1 MRTHK
6 YFEHLGVPVVAGSED
21 NIPSYSAWVAGT
33 EDNPRHS
40 WVDYDFED
48 DASSSR
54 PHDPWTRGDD
64 VPGGPSRD
72 NEIEE
77 EESED
82 GDDDEASD
90 DEPADASSS
99 EE

>member
-1 MRTHK
+1 MCAPASTLSIWVCPWLLVPRITSLLIP
-6 YFEHLGVPVVAGSED
+6 LGC
-21 NIPSYSAWVAGT
+21 T
-33 EDNPRHS
+33 KDNPRRS

-54 PHDPWTRGDD
+54 PHGPWTRGDD
-64 VPGGPSRD
+64 VPGGPSRA

-82 GDDDEASD
+82 GDDDEESD
-90 DEPADASSS
+90 DEPADAASS